1 MGSIL
6 IIWALVIWLC
16 IEAVHRIQNLDQ
28 VNIDPVIMLITA
40 IIGLGCNIL
49 NFMTLQYCCNVK
61 DEHGKPVDLNE
72 SIASS
77 YKKYNL
83 VRRSFNTKPTN
94 QTNYID
100 NNGLLATERAASQQD
115 LESPLQTRKYSHEIQ
130 VEKPVKKEKEQESE
144 NLNIKAA
151 MIHMLG
157 DMITSFGVIVAAL
170 IILFKPEW
178 KIADPIC
185 TFLFSVMVMFT
196 TLPTMREG
204 FAVLLETA
212 PEEINTVEVFNAL
225 N

>member
-1 MGSIL
+1 MKYSFGYHRADAIGAMGSIL

-115 LESPLQTRKYSHEIQ
+115 LESPL
-130 VEKPVKKEKEQESE
+130 
-144 NLNIKAA
+144 
-151 MIHMLG
+151 
-157 DMITSFGVIVAAL
+157 
-170 IILFKPEW
+170 
-178 KIADPIC
+178 
-185 TFLFSVMVMFT
+185 
-196 TLPTMREG
+196 
-204 FAVLLETA
+204 
-212 PEEINTVEVFNAL
+212 
-225 N
+225 